1 MADDEPAAKRAK
13 NESDEASD
21 DEDDQEI
28 IIDGEKFNVDDLQE
42 ESDDDDDD
50 DDDDESDEE
59 DEDADSDVFGGNV
72 YIVTHHQEK
81 TTDTDPYARKLDC
94 EIVGVAGTL
103 EKAEDIA
110 REYAEA
116 EFEEEVQEDFHGWF
130 AEGFEAQDDE
140 SPDLV
145 HKVLIE
151 VHEMK
156 N

>member
-13 NESDEASD
+13 NESEEASD
-21 DEDDQEI
+21 DEDDEEI
-28 IIDGEKFNVDDLQE
+28 IIDGEKFNVNDLEE
-42 ESDDDDDD
+42 ESDD

-59 DEDADSDVFGGNV
+59 DEDADSDVLGGNV

>member
-13 NESDEASD
+13 NESEEASD
-21 DEDDQEI
+21 DEDDEEI
-28 IIDGEKFNVDDLQE
+28 IIDGEKFNVNDLEE
-42 ESDDDDDD
+42 ESDDD

-59 DEDADSDVFGGNV
+59 DEDADSDVLGGNV

>member
-13 NESDEASD
+13 NESEEASD
-21 DEDDQEI
+21 DEDDEEI
-28 IIDGEKFNVDDLQE
+28 IIDGEKFNVNDLEE
-42 ESDDDDDD
+42 ESDDD

-59 DEDADSDVFGGNV
+59 DEDADSDVLGGNV

-151 VHEMK
+151 VHEIK